1 MVFLDVFLKILL
13 HLEELVAGGALEG
26 DVLKQL
32 LIRVHPL
39 EVPTKGGL
47 EKIHEITRFTF
58 HIYQNTFHYC
68 LTYCI
73 FSITP

>member
-26 DVLKQL
+26 DILKQL

-47 EKIHEITRFTF
+47 EKIHEIT
-58 HIYQNTFHYC
+58 
-68 LTYCI
+68 
-73 FSITP
+73 